1 MGDTLRGARV
11 EDNPLVLPRRWQCV
25 DRCPLGGRVGH
36 KAELRRCELP
46 SMRGC
51 AYTIASAYVFPFTR
65 TQPHAQVCHVQC
77 AGALL
82 LSVLSRRC
90 ASCTGVRSPCAGAHS
105 CTGVRSSP
113 PLPFQAAFARTG
125 AGVCQVARDPWDDR
139 VADPNAKLPLPEHAR
154 GDVSQVAPPR
164 TERSRRLGLE

>member
-1 MGDTLRGARV
+1 MLRVTPWYCRV
-11 EDNPLVLPRRWQCV
+11 GGSVLI
-25 DRCPLGGRVGH
+25 DAPLGGRVGR
-36 KAELRRCELP
+36 KAELRRCEMP

-65 TQPHAQVCHVQC
+65 TQPHAHVCHVRC

-113 PLPFQAAFARTG
+113 PLPFQAAFARAG
-125 AGVCQVARDPWDDR
+125 AGVCQTMVLIKSR
-139 VADPNAKLPLPEHAR
+139 HS
-154 GDVSQVAPPR
+154 GR
-164 TERSRRLGLE
+164 THLGAFIPQNYMPQTGAHRLQRPGERWAMSAQKYK